1 MVDERR
7 SEKNKGYL
15 RIKEGRERD
24 GCWVETS
31 NIHYGDQQLSQ
42 VCYIFS
48 LAHVDLNNEDLL
60 EGPGE
65 VAGLYSTDMKRLT
78 GF

>member
-1 MVDERR
+1 MDAGWRPVTYTMGTN
-7 SEKNKGYL
+7 S
-15 RIKEGRERD
+15 
-24 GCWVETS
+24 
-31 NIHYGDQQLSQ
+31 
-42 VCYIFS
+42 YIFS